1 MGYNLYTDLDTLYD
15 TRFEL
20 IRLINPYEANKILR
34 DGSYLNRFTETYGNI
49 PYDVFYP
56 LWLKRNKNLFIKANH
71 TLMLQIIKQYYASI
85 YVNDIFS
92 SVKDELK
99 LYVNTYPY
107 ILTEKENKL
116 LEDYIA
122 KYIVHCEVI
131 TIFKS
136 KKELTTKWVSENI
149 GTMFKYDYLDWLD
162 YQVTTGMY
170 NLGVQKVV
178 GVIPGVIA
186 PIIHGKK
193 ITQEDILRIQEQYKM
208 YSTLDII
215 DVCNFSCRV
224 VFVK

>member
-92 SVKDELK
+92 SVKDEIK

-107 ILTEKENKL
+107 MLTEKENKM

-122 KYIVHCEVI
+122 NYILHCEIVAI
-131 TIFKS
+131 HKS
-136 KKELTTKWVSENI
+136 KKELTTKWVTDNI

-170 NLGVQKVV
+170 HLGMQKVT

-186 PIIHGKK
+186 PIIHGRKV
-193 ITQEDILRIQEQYKM
+193 TQEDILRIPEQQKM
-208 YSTLDII
+208 YTKLDIL
-215 DVCNFSCRV
+215 DVRNFSCRV
-224 VFVK
+224 VFAK